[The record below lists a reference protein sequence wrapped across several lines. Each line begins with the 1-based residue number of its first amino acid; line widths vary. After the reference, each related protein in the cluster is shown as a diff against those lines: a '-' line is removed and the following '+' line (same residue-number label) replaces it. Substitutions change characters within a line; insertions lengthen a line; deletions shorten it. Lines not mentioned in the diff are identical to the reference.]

1 MQTTA
6 NSQIYVNS
14 QDLLDK
20 LNKEQK
26 EAVCQKWGG
35 SLVIAGA
42 GSGKT
47 TVLTKRVAWLLTE
60 LKQPAHSILA
70 VTFTNKAAGEMKER
84 LEKLVGAQTGKQL
97 TIGTFH
103 SICARLL
110 RQEIENYTS
119 PEGLKWKN
127 NFAIYDETD
136 SMSLVKDVI
145 GKLNLDDQV
154 YKPKEVRHRISALK
168 NDGYTANQ
176 YSGEAKNYFDNK
188 ISEIFN
194 NYQAAL
200 ARNNALD
207 FDDLILMFTD
217 LLAQNEEVR
226 ERFRY
231 RFRHILVDEFQD
243 TNQSQYKMIR
253 LIAPKEKAGATP
265 QELEQTW
272 NERSLMV
279 VGDVDQS
286 IYSWRKAD
294 FRIILGFQNDYQAS
308 RLIKLEENYRST
320 GTILD
325 VANSIIKNNT
335 ERIDKVLRCN
345 RGRGGKI
352 RVHCGTDEIDE
363 AYFIVEELKRL
374 RARGIAYSDCT
385 ILYRTNAQSRAVEE
399 VLVRSHVPYM
409 MIGGTRFYERAEI
422 KDVLSYLKLIY
433 NPADSHSFLRSI
445 GTPKRGLGKTS
456 IEHLRDFADARN
468 VTLIDA
474 ALDAHQIT
482 ELGAKAAKGLQEF
495 ANQVINWQN
504 MAQIMPVSDL
514 LELVLKQS
522 TLLAKLEEEAN
533 TSKDE
538 LAHGRVENVRELVAV
553 AKEFE
558 QMADEPTLE
567 AFLTKIS
574 LVSDVDALKAGE
586 DAVKL
591 MTLHSAKGL
600 EFQNVFLIGLEQGLL
615 PHFRSINSGS
625 AKEIEE
631 ERRLMYVGVTRA
643 EERLY
648 ITYARKR
655 ASFVQGNFGS
665 TNYTIPSIFLS
676 EISPDLAMGLEIQPD
691 IREVESTWG
700 GGYPRR
706 GGGSSDPEG
715 GYDSFKDSDQ
725 QRGFGH
731 QDRYGQRGNSSG
743 GGYGQRSGGSS
754 SGYGNSSNSS
764 YGQRSGGSSGYGN
777 SGNSYGQ
784 RAGGSSSYGQRG
796 SSSNGSGSSGG
807 YAQRGGGGGYS
818 DRSSGGSGG
827 SSSYGQRGGS
837 TGGSMSGRPG
847 QPPAKP
853 RVLSRS
859 GGNEQS
865 APTEE
870 RKSSVTPNANF
881 ERLKVGDKVMHT
893 KFGIGEVN
901 KVMGEGD
908 KEIYAVKFE
917 SSGNRVLD
925 PRLAKLVKLD

>member
-6 NSQIYVNS
+6 NTQTFVNS

-20 LNKEQK
+20 LNNEQK
-26 EAVCQKWGG
+26 EAVTQKWGG

-84 LEKLVGAQTGKQL
+84 LEKLVGTQVGKQL

-110 RQEIENYTS
+110 RQEIENYVN
-119 PEGLKWKN
+119 PEGLRWKN

-136 SMSLVKDVI
+136 SMSLVKDTLK
-145 GKLNLDDQV
+145 KLNLDEEQ
-154 YKPKEVRHRISALK
+154 YKPKEIRHRISSLK
-168 NDGYTANQ
+168 NDGQTAYQ
-176 YSGEAKNYFDNK
+176 FSSEAKGYYDTK
-188 ISEIFN
+188 LSEIFN

-200 ARNNALD
+200 ARNNAFD
-207 FDDLILMFTD
+207 FDDLILVFTD

-226 ERFRY
+226 ERFRH
-231 RFRHILVDEFQD
+231 RFRHIMVDEFQD

-265 QELEQTW
+265 EELHQTW

-352 RVHCGTDEIDE
+352 RVHAGTDEIDE
-363 AYFIVEELKRL
+363 AYFIIEELKRL
-374 RARGIAYSDCT
+374 KARGIAYSDCT
-385 ILYRTNAQSRAVEE
+385 VLYRTNAQSRAVEE

-445 GTPKRGLGKTS
+445 NTPKRGLGKTS
-456 IEHLRDFADARN
+456 IDHLRDFADQRN
-468 VTLIDA
+468 LTLIDA
-474 ALDAHQIT
+474 ALDAHQVP

-495 ANQVINWQN
+495 ANLVVNWQN
-504 MAQIMPVSDL
+504 MTNIMPVSDL

-522 TLLAKLEEEAN
+522 TYLQKLEEEAN
-533 TSKDE
+533 TAKDE

-558 QMADEPTLE
+558 EMADEPTLE
-567 AFLTKIS
+567 SFLTKIS

-600 EFQNVFLIGLEQGLL
+600 EFQNVFLVGLEQGLL
-615 PHFRSINSGS
+615 PHIRSLNSGS
-625 AKEIEE
+625 PKELEE

-648 ITYARKR
+648 LTYARKR
-655 ASFVQGNFGS
+655 ASFMPGSFGS

-676 EISPDLAMGLEIQPD
+676 EISPELALGLEVQPD
-691 IREVESTWG
+691 IREVESNWG
-700 GGYPRR
+700 GGYPRK
-706 GGGSSDPEG
+706 GSSGESSE
-715 GYDSFKDSDQ
+715 GYDSFRDSDQ

-731 QDRYGQRGNSSG
+731 GDRYGRSNSS
-743 GGYGQRSGGSS
+743 GSS
-754 SGYGNSSNSS
+754 SGQRSSGGSGGYGNSNSS
-764 YGQRSGGSSGYGN
+764 YGQRSGGSSG
-777 SGNSYGQ
+777 
-784 RAGGSSSYGQRG
+784 GSSSYGQRG
-796 SSSNGSGSSGG
+796 SGSSNSSYGQRGGSSGSYGSSGG
-807 YAQRGGGGGYS
+807 YGQ
-818 DRSSGGSGG
+818 RSSGGYNDRSSGG

-837 TGGSMSGRPG
+837 PSGRPG
-847 QPPAKP
+847 TPPAKP

-859 GGNEQS
+859 GGSEQQQATS
-865 APTEE
+865 GEE
-870 RKSSVTPNANF
+870 RKSSVSLNTNY

-893 KFGIGEVN
+893 KFGIGEVS

>member
-1 MQTTA
+1 MWAGRFALKLDYRMTMQITA
-6 NSQIYVNS
+6 NSQIFVNS

-20 LNKEQK
+20 LNKEQR

-47 TVLTKRVAWLLTE
+47 TVLTKRVAWLLSE
-60 LKQPAHSILA
+60 LKQPAQSILA

-84 LEKLVGAQTGKQL
+84 LEKLVGSQTAKQL

-110 RQEIENYTS
+110 RQEIENYVNK
-119 PEGLKWKN
+119 EGLKWKN

-145 GKLNLDDQV
+145 GKLNLDDKA
-154 YKPKEVRHRISALK
+154 YPPKDIRHRISALK
-168 NDGYTANQ
+168 NDGYTPNQ
-176 YSGEAKNYFDNK
+176 FSGEAKNYFDNK
-188 ISEIFN
+188 LSEIFN

-207 FDDLILMFTD
+207 FDDLINIFSD

-226 ERFRY
+226 ERFRH

-253 LIAPKEKAGATP
+253 LIAPKENAGASP

-320 GTILD
+320 ATILD

-345 RGRGGKI
+345 RGQGGKI
-352 RVHCGTDEIDE
+352 RVHAGMDEIDE
-363 AYFIVEELKRL
+363 AHFVIEELKRL
-374 RARGIAYSDCT
+374 KARGIAYSDCT
-385 ILYRTNAQSRAVEE
+385 ILYRTNALSRAMEE
-399 VLVRSHVPYM
+399 VLVRSHVPYT

-445 GTPKRGLGKTS
+445 NTPKRGLGKTS
-456 IEHLRDFADARN
+456 IEHLRDFADQRN

-474 ALDAHQIT
+474 ALDAHQVP
-482 ELGAKAAKGLQEF
+482 ELGAKAAKGMQEF
-495 ANQVINWQN
+495 ANLLINWQN
-504 MAQIMPVSDL
+504 MAGIMPVSDL
-514 LELVLKQS
+514 LELVLRQS
-522 TLLAKLEEEAN
+522 TYLQKLEEEAN
-533 TSKDE
+533 SSRDE
-538 LAHGRVENVRELVAV
+538 LAHGRVENVRELIAV

-574 LVSDVDALKAGE
+574 LVSDIDALKAGE

-615 PHFRSINSGS
+615 PHIRSLNSGS
-625 AKEIEE
+625 PRELEE

-648 ITYARKR
+648 LTYARKR
-655 ASFVQGNFGS
+655 ASFIQGNFGS
-665 TNYTIPSIFLS
+665 TNYTIPSVFLS

-691 IREVESTWG
+691 LREMESTWG

-706 GGGSSDPEG
+706 GGGSEE
-715 GYDSFKDSDQ
+715 YDSFRDSDQ

-731 QDRYGQRGNSSG
+731 GDRYGQRGSSGSAYGQRGNSGSG
-743 GGYGQRSGGSS
+743 GGYGQRGSS
-754 SGYGNSSNSS
+754 GSS
-764 YGQRSGGSSGYGN
+764 YGQRSSSNGYGGSGGYDRSSGG
-777 SGNSYGQ
+777 
-784 RAGGSSSYGQRG
+784 YGQRG
-796 SSSNGSGSSGG
+796 SSSSSNGYGQRGSSNGYGSAGQRAGSYGG
-807 YAQRGGGGGYS
+807 AA
-818 DRSSGGSGG
+818 GGSGG
-827 SSSYGQRGGS
+827 
-837 TGGSMSGRPG
+837 GRPG

-859 GGNEQS
+859 GGEQ
-865 APTEE
+865 APPSEE
-870 RKSSVTPNANF
+870 RKSSVTPNVNY

-893 KFGIGEVN
+893 KFGIGEVS